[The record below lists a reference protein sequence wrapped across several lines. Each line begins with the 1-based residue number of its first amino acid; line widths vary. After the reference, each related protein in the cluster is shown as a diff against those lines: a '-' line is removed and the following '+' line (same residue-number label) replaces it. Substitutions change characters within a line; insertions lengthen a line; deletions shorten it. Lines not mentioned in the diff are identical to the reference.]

1 MGHAKTCGFYYV
13 KLNATMIQILRD
25 IIKSNNKRGSH
36 KNNYAYMLLNGKT
49 NFFIRY
55 LRENSSFLIETRRS

>member
-25 IIKSNNKRGSH
+25 IIKSNNKRGTH

-49 NFFIRY
+49 NFFHP
-55 LRENSSFLIETRRS
+55 LSS